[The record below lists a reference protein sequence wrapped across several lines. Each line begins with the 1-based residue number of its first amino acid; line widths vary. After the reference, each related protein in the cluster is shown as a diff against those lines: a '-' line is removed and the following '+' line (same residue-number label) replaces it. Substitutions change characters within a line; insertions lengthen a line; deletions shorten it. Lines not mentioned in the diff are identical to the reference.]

1 MKNTKS
7 IQIKT
12 SQIHKLEFG
21 NALQQ
26 RNPNQSLEIGEMLK
40 IAANKMGAS
49 GMKVAITFLSKNRGL
64 FKIVDTVL
72 MSGREYL
79 VLKGGTTIPLS
90 SVVRIS
96 M

>member
-1 MKNTKS
+1 MRNTKT
-7 IQIKT
+7 IQINT
-12 SQIHKLEFG
+12 SQIHKLGFG
-21 NALQQ
+21 NAHVQHDQ
-26 RNPNQSLEIGEMLK
+26 ERSLEIREMLK

-79 VLKGGTTIPLS
+79 VLKGGVTIPLS